1 MIVVKL
7 VVINDKLIGQS
18 LAIPIYNTN
27 GILYMNKG
35 LVLDISSLSR
45 IKKMGISTL
54 YIDDGN
60 NECSLQE
67 VISPVNKIKFI
78 KMLNDEFNK
87 IKVSKVPNYEPFY
100 KIAKG
105 LVENVN
111 LSENA
116 FLFNNI
122 GKMDD
127 KLNLAIHSID
137 VAILSLMVGV
147 HKKYDISK
155 LTNLCIGAL
164 LHDVGKIFVHG
175 DDHVKLG
182 YKIAKSNS
190 MFSPTI
196 TVTIAQHHERY
207 DGKGF
212 PDNTKGDKIYE
223 FSKIVSICDE
233 YANYTS
239 NEEGY
244 LPLEIMEKLLAETN
258 SKFDPAIFDDFKGSV
273 YCYPNGLRVQLTN
286 GLCGTVIMQNKD
298 FPLRPLIQIDK
309 KPNKEYVN
317 LMKELS
323 LQISNVLIEA

>member
-1 MIVVKL
+1 MKL

-35 LVLDISSLSR
+35 LVLDIAGIGR

-54 YIDDGN
+54 YIEDGN
-60 NECSLQE
+60 NECALQE
-67 VISPVNKIKFI
+67 VISPVNKIKYI
-78 KMLNDEFNK
+78 KLLNEEFNK
-87 IKVSKVPNYEPFY
+87 IKVSKIPNYDTFY
-100 KIAKG
+100 TVAKG
-105 LVENVN
+105 LIESVN

-127 KLNLAIHSID
+127 KLNLAIHTID
-137 VAILSLMVGV
+137 VAILTLMVGV
-147 HKKYDISK
+147 HKKYDLTK
-155 LTNLCIGAL
+155 LVNLCISAL
-164 LHDVGKIFVHG
+164 LHDVGKLFVNG

-190 MFSPTI
+190 MFSPTV
-196 TVTIAQHHERY
+196 TVTIAQHHERH

-212 PDNTKGDKIYE
+212 PDKMKGDKIYE
-223 FSKIVSICDE
+223 FSKIVAICDE
-233 YANYTS
+233 YANCAS

-258 SKFDPAIFDDFKGSV
+258 SRFDPAIYDDFKGSV

-286 GLCGTVIMQNKD
+286 GLSGTVIMQNKN
-298 FPLRPLIQIDK
+298 FPLRPLIQIDT
-309 KPNKEYVN
+309 KPNKEYLN

-323 LQISNVLIEA
+323 IQISNVLIEA